1 MKILHKLLLLTALA
15 LPVGA
20 SAGIAAYQI
29 NKNNKSVQ
37 SDIHQDG
44 DYYVME
50 SSDYTFKIDA
60 FDLSFTIQKGEK
72 IWNSGKVE
80 ETDEEITGLRKAFLT
95 NPVTIYSYNSS
106 GGESNFSIFDTNHKA
121 TTTVVVSPRSN
132 KITAKVSVLD
142 GKRAT
147 PTLKMSFNINY
158 ALIEDGLSISI
169 TDINEDEGNKNTL
182 SKMAIYP
189 GFGMSYQLNDG
200 YFLIPD
206 GSGALI
212 DLSTKT
218 HAQSSM
224 QLTTYGKDFGIAA
237 NNRTYYSPEQL
248 SMPMYA
254 ICDSTKAMMTTVE
267 SGQEY
272 SELNASVYGV
282 SDNYNVSYFRF
293 NFKEI
298 TYQYLGL
305 SESNRRSVPQ
315 EKRNDFEPELH
326 YHLYDE
332 KLEYYDVAKKYQSYL
347 FDNKLLSKDKYSDTS
362 LRLEFLMQEN
372 KKALFGKETIHMTST
387 DFIKDKVQSLLDVG
401 NDFSVTLRGY
411 TSGGFGGSYP
421 YSFSS
426 TPSYKDLGEYLG
438 EHNVDLN
445 FNVDVVRSF
454 SDNHGNKLA
463 MNMSQKLISTADY
476 VNGTG
481 ESFYRV
487 NPNESANLVKEYEK
501 KITNNHGTGFD
512 FTSLG
517 FDLFSTY
524 YHEENTRT
532 SSIGVYQSALNDVA
546 IKKNMR
552 KPNLYMF
559 PYFNNYLDAPTSSSG
574 YVLETE
580 SIPFLAMVLSGYK
593 SFYSSPINLNYLGEK
608 QLLQLIDYNVC
619 PSFLLTEKD
628 TTKLIDSPASSY
640 IYSSVYDVWEND
652 IINSYHKVI
661 DVLKQV
667 EGSCF
672 IKREMLSKQVYK
684 NTYEN
689 GKSIVIN
696 YSSEPVTVEGR
707 EVKAMSSEVFGG

>member
-1 MKILHKLLLLTALA
+1 MKVLHKLIILASLA

-20 SAGIAAYQI
+20 SAGVAAYRMNQI
-29 NKNNKSVQ
+29 DRSTPTQ
-37 SDIHQDG
+37 ISQDG

-50 SSDYTFKIDA
+50 NDNYKFKLDA
-60 FDLSFTIQKGEK
+60 FNLTFTIQKGEK
-72 IWNSGKVE
+72 IWNSGQVE
-80 ETDEEITGLRKAFLT
+80 ETDEQITGLRKAFLT
-95 NPVTIYSYNSS
+95 NAATIYSYNSS
-106 GGESNFSIFDTNHKA
+106 GGESSFSIFDSNHKE
-121 TTTVVVSPRSN
+121 TTTVTVSLKSS
-132 KITAKVSVLD
+132 KITAKVAVLD
-142 GKRAT
+142 GKRAN

-158 ALIEDGLSISI
+158 ALLDDGLSISI
-169 TDINEDEGNKNTL
+169 TDIKEDEDSKNTL

-189 GFGMSYQLNDG
+189 GFGMTYQQVDG

-206 GSGALI
+206 GSGAI
-212 DLSTKT
+212 VDLSQKT
-218 HAQSSM
+218 HAQSGV
-224 QLTTYGKDFGIAA
+224 QFTTYGKDIGVSTST
-237 NNRTYYSPEQL
+237 RTYYSPEQL

-254 ICDSTKAMMTTVE
+254 ICENDKAMMTTVE
-267 SGQEY
+267 GGQEF
-272 SELNASVYGV
+272 SELNATAAGV
-282 SDNYNVSYFRF
+282 SDNYNYTYFRF
-293 NFKEI
+293 NFKET

-305 SESNRRSVPQ
+305 SETNRRAVPQ
-315 EKRNDFEPELH
+315 ENRNEFTPELH

-332 KLEYYDVAKKYQSYL
+332 KLAYYDLAKKYQQYL
-347 FDNKLLSKDKYSDTS
+347 LDNKLLNKDKYADTS

-387 DFIKDKVQSLLDVG
+387 DFIKDKVQTLLDVG
-401 NDFSVTLRGY
+401 DSFSISLKGY

-421 YSFSS
+421 YTFSS
-426 TPSYKDLGEYLG
+426 TPSYKDLEEYLN
-438 EHNVDLN
+438 EHNVDMN

-454 SDNHGNKLA
+454 SDKHGNKLA
-463 MNMSQKLISTADY
+463 MNMSQKLISTGDY

-481 ESFYRV
+481 ETFYRV
-487 NPNESANLVKEYEK
+487 NPNETANLIKEYEK
-501 KITNNHGTGFD
+501 KITNNRGGGFD

-517 FDLFSTY
+517 FELFSTY
-524 YHEENTRT
+524 YHENNTRT
-532 SSIGVYQSALNDVA
+532 SSIGVYQQALQDVS

-559 PYFNNYLDAPTSSSG
+559 PYFNNYLDAPVASSG

-580 SIPFLAMVLSGYK
+580 SIPFLSMVLSGYK
-593 SFYSSPINLNYLGEK
+593 SFYSSPINLNFLGEK

-628 TTKLIDSPASSY
+628 TTKLIDSPSSSY
-640 IYSSVYDVWEND
+640 IYSSVYDVWESD

-672 IKREMLSKQVYK
+672 VKREMLSKQVYK

-696 YSSEPVTVEGR
+696 YSSNPITVEGR
-707 EVKAMSSEVFGG
+707 EVAAMSSEVFSV